1 MEKCKIVMNKS
12 KETTGSCTLVINRN
26 STDQQGERGSGFM
39 EIANR
44 MKSYRA
50 ENGLTQTDLAQ
61 ELGVSQASIAL
72 WERGATLTDAVADQ
86 LIEVGI
92 ICSEDLYDDA
102 EELFSPEEVEF
113 IAKNR
118 HRLNVIGLAKALDTE
133 YDKVLAM
140 VSKIKED
147 ELPMYDPTKGR
158 IQVGELFYHKGYRTA
173 LVRELDGDMGVFFD
187 QASATAFRAPLSF
200 ASKAD
205 GVRKRK
211 VVRRSIMKIKVE
223 GHLSTRRTSRLEM
236 LEGTGI
242 TAGQL
247 RVFEDGVSA
256 GSEVLIKALAETFG
270 VDTRTILHWART
282 EA

>member
-1 MEKCKIVMNKS
+1 MEKCKVVMNKS
-12 KETTGSCTLVINRN
+12 KETAGSCTLAINRN
-26 STDQQGERGSGFM
+26 SMSQQGERGAGFM

-61 ELGVSQASIAL
+61 ELGASQASIAL
-72 WERGATLTDAVADQ
+72 WERGATLTDTVANQ

-92 ICSEDLYDDA
+92 ICSEDLYDNA

-133 YDKVLAM
+133 YGKVLAM

-147 ELPMYDPTKGR
+147 ELPMYDPKKR
-158 IQVGELFYHKGYRTA
+158 QIQVGELFYHKGYRTA
-173 LVRELDGDMGVFFD
+173 LVRELDDGMGVFFD
-187 QASATAFRAPLSF
+187 QASATAFRSPLSF
-200 ASKAD
+200 ANNAD

-223 GHLSTRRTSRLEM
+223 GYLSTRRTSRLEM
-236 LEGTGI
+236 LEGTAI

-247 RVFEDGVSA
+247 KVFEDGVSA
-256 GSEVLIKALAETFG
+256 GSEVLIKALAKTFG
-270 VDTRTILHWART
+270 VDTRTVLHWART